1 MQTGVLSR
9 SGNKSYVPPQLIEL
23 GSLQSFVLGGPNPGG
38 ADVALPEEDGSAS
51 KGLYGS
57 GRGPAA
63 VEMLALGGVLGS
75 SGN

>member
-23 GSLQSFVLGGPNPGG
+23 GSLQSFVVGGPNPGG

-51 KGLYGS
+51 
-57 GRGPAA
+57 
-63 VEMLALGGVLGS
+63 
-75 SGN
+75 